1 MIMTGGN
8 NVMLRKTLVLLS
20 LIMFGALLLT
30 GCVEE
35 SQNGEKTTVSIKGS
49 STVLPIAETCAE
61 EFMKLNNGIQ
71 VTVAGGGSSVGI
83 RSVAQGEVDIG
94 DASRDKKESDVK
106 NEDGTYKYTQDDGTA
121 VTMEDLVD
129 HVIAYD
135 GIAVVVSPNVY
146 TNNVTELTMGEIY
159 QIFTGDIT
167 NWNEL
172 GGPDLEI
179 FVNDRASTSGTRATF
194 VELIENSTGHALED
208 FEEDGNN
215 LAVDKVNQENS
226 NVVDAVSGSNQAIG
240 YVGLGYIDEETCP
253 AVMIDGVFPS
263 VDTLKDGTYP
273 ISRSLHMYTLGEATG
288 VVLNFIEYVK
298 GEEGQAIVEEEGF
311 ISIL

>member
-1 MIMTGGN
+1 MTEGN
-8 NVMLRKTLVLLS
+8 NVMLKKMLVLLG
-20 LIMFGALLLT
+20 LIIVVATLLT
-30 GCVEE
+30 GCIEE
-35 SQNGEKTTVSIKGS
+35 NGEKTTVSIKGS

-61 EFMKLNNGIQ
+61 EYMNLNASVQ

-94 DASRDKKESDVK
+94 TASRDKKESDVK
-106 NEDGTYKYTQDDGTA
+106 NEDGTYKYAKDDGNA
-121 VTMEDLVD
+121 VTLDDLVD

-146 TNNVTELTMGEIY
+146 TNNVTDLTMEEVY
-159 QIFTGDIT
+159 QIYSGYIT

-194 VELIENSTGHALED
+194 VELIENSTGYSLQD
-208 FEEDGNN
+208 FEEDGNT

-226 NVVDAVSGSNQAIG
+226 NVVNAVSGSNQAIG
-240 YVGLGYIDEETCP
+240 YAGLGYVNEETCP
-253 AVMIDGVFPS
+253 AVMIDGVVPS
-263 VDTLKDGTYP
+263 IDSVKDGTYP

-288 VVLNFIEYVK
+288 VVLDFIVYVK
-298 GEEGQAIVEEEGF
+298 GEDGQAIVEEEGF

>member
-1 MIMTGGN
+1 
-8 NVMLRKTLVLLS
+8 MLNKMLVLLS
-20 LIMFGALLLT
+20 LIIVGATLLT

-35 SQNGEKTTVSIKGS
+35 SQNAEKTTVSIKGS
-49 STVLPIAETCAE
+49 STVLPIAEICAE
-61 EFMKLNNGIQ
+61 EFMNLNASVQ

-106 NEDGTYKYTQDDGTA
+106 NEDGTYKYTKDDGTA
-121 VTMEDLVD
+121 VTLDDLVD

-135 GIAVVVSPNVY
+135 GIAVVVSPHVY
-146 TNNVTELTMGEIY
+146 TNNVTNLTMEEVY

-194 VELIENSTGHALED
+194 VELIENSTGYSLQD
-208 FEEDGNN
+208 FEEDGNT

-226 NVVDAVSGSNQAIG
+226 NVVNAVSGSNQAIG
-240 YVGLGYIDEETCP
+240 YAGLGYVNEETCP
-253 AVMIDGVFPS
+253 AVMVDGVLPS
-263 VDTLKDGTYP
+263 VDTVKDGTYP

-288 VVLNFIEYVK
+288 VVLDFIEYVQ
-298 GEEGQAIVEEEGF
+298 GEDGQAIVEEEGF
-311 ISIL
+311 ISLI